1 MLNKKSRYLLI
12 TILVF
17 LSIAFDQISKIWVRN
32 NFESYSEK
40 SIIGDVF
47 TLIKVENTGAF
58 LGMGSELSEIPRI
71 LLLIILPVIVLISI
85 TLYTYIDKSLDKL
98 SIIGFSLIIG
108 GGIANIFDRI
118 VFGSVT
124 DFLYINLGGIFK
136 TGIFN
141 IADLSVTTGMILL
154 SLVVILYVA
163 SGGLRAVAYVDTM
176 QCILLAGGIIVLG
189 VITLSYLGGFSNL
202 IEGIAVLSQAD
213 TKLTKEGYS
222 HYVAIP
228 GMIQFVDAGSKAIGG
243 PWTGIMI
250 LTYMFALMGI
260 QSAPAFTMWA
270 FSNQSPKPF
279 APQQVWASAFGIG
292 AILFVFTAVQ
302 GLSLIHI

>member
-1 MLNKKSRYLLI
+1 MLNKRSRYLLI

-85 TLYTYIDKSLDKL
+85 TLYTYIDKTLDKL

-141 IADLSVTTGMILL
+141 IADLSVTTGMIL
-154 SLVVILYVA
+154 ILI
-163 SGGLRAVAYVDTM
+163 SSFKR
-176 QCILLAGGIIVLG
+176 
-189 VITLSYLGGFSNL
+189 
-202 IEGIAVLSQAD
+202 
-213 TKLTKEGYS
+213 
-222 HYVAIP
+222 
-228 GMIQFVDAGSKAIGG
+228 
-243 PWTGIMI
+243 
-250 LTYMFALMGI
+250 
-260 QSAPAFTMWA
+260 
-270 FSNQSPKPF
+270 KP
-279 APQQVWASAFGIG
+279 
-292 AILFVFTAVQ
+292 
-302 GLSLIHI
+302 

>member
-17 LSIAFDQISKIWVRN
+17 LSIVLDQISKIWVRN
-32 NFESYSEK
+32 NFENYSEK

-141 IADLSVTTGMILL
+141 IADLSVTTGMIL
-154 SLVVILYVA
+154 ILI
-163 SGGLRAVAYVDTM
+163 SSFKRK
-176 QCILLAGGIIVLG
+176 
-189 VITLSYLGGFSNL
+189 S
-202 IEGIAVLSQAD
+202 
-213 TKLTKEGYS
+213 
-222 HYVAIP
+222 
-228 GMIQFVDAGSKAIGG
+228 
-243 PWTGIMI
+243 
-250 LTYMFALMGI
+250 
-260 QSAPAFTMWA
+260 
-270 FSNQSPKPF
+270 
-279 APQQVWASAFGIG
+279 
-292 AILFVFTAVQ
+292 
-302 GLSLIHI
+302 

>member
-12 TILVF
+12 TMLVF

-40 SIIGDVF
+40 SIIGHVF

-141 IADLSVTTGMILL
+141 IADLSVTTGMIL
-154 SLVVILYVA
+154 ILI
-163 SGGLRAVAYVDTM
+163 SSFKRKT
-176 QCILLAGGIIVLG
+176 
-189 VITLSYLGGFSNL
+189 
-202 IEGIAVLSQAD
+202 
-213 TKLTKEGYS
+213 
-222 HYVAIP
+222 
-228 GMIQFVDAGSKAIGG
+228 
-243 PWTGIMI
+243 
-250 LTYMFALMGI
+250 
-260 QSAPAFTMWA
+260 
-270 FSNQSPKPF
+270 
-279 APQQVWASAFGIG
+279 
-292 AILFVFTAVQ
+292 
-302 GLSLIHI
+302 

>member
-12 TILVF
+12 TVLVF

-85 TLYTYIDKSLDKL
+85 TLYTYIDKTLDKL

-141 IADLSVTTGMILL
+141 IADLSVTTGMIL
-154 SLVVILYVA
+154 ILI
-163 SGGLRAVAYVDTM
+163 SSFKR
-176 QCILLAGGIIVLG
+176 
-189 VITLSYLGGFSNL
+189 
-202 IEGIAVLSQAD
+202 
-213 TKLTKEGYS
+213 
-222 HYVAIP
+222 
-228 GMIQFVDAGSKAIGG
+228 
-243 PWTGIMI
+243 
-250 LTYMFALMGI
+250 
-260 QSAPAFTMWA
+260 
-270 FSNQSPKPF
+270 KP
-279 APQQVWASAFGIG
+279 
-292 AILFVFTAVQ
+292 
-302 GLSLIHI
+302 

>member
-1 MLNKKSRYLLI
+1 M
-12 TILVF
+12 LVF

-32 NFESYSEK
+32 NFENYSEK

-141 IADLSVTTGMILL
+141 IADLSVTTGMII
-154 SLVVILYVA
+154 ILI
-163 SGGLRAVAYVDTM
+163 SSFKR
-176 QCILLAGGIIVLG
+176 
-189 VITLSYLGGFSNL
+189 
-202 IEGIAVLSQAD
+202 
-213 TKLTKEGYS
+213 
-222 HYVAIP
+222 
-228 GMIQFVDAGSKAIGG
+228 
-243 PWTGIMI
+243 
-250 LTYMFALMGI
+250 
-260 QSAPAFTMWA
+260 
-270 FSNQSPKPF
+270 KP
-279 APQQVWASAFGIG
+279 
-292 AILFVFTAVQ
+292 
-302 GLSLIHI
+302 

>member
-98 SIIGFSLIIG
+98 SITGFSLIIG

-141 IADLSVTTGMILL
+141 IADLSVTTGMIL
-154 SLVVILYVA
+154 ILI
-163 SGGLRAVAYVDTM
+163 SSFKR
-176 QCILLAGGIIVLG
+176 
-189 VITLSYLGGFSNL
+189 
-202 IEGIAVLSQAD
+202 
-213 TKLTKEGYS
+213 
-222 HYVAIP
+222 
-228 GMIQFVDAGSKAIGG
+228 
-243 PWTGIMI
+243 
-250 LTYMFALMGI
+250 
-260 QSAPAFTMWA
+260 
-270 FSNQSPKPF
+270 KP
-279 APQQVWASAFGIG
+279 
-292 AILFVFTAVQ
+292 
-302 GLSLIHI
+302 

>member
-1 MLNKKSRYLLI
+1 MWRMLNKKSRYLLI
-12 TILVF
+12 TIIVL
-17 LSIAFDQISKIWVRN
+17 LSISFDQISKIWVRN
-32 NFESYSEK
+32 NFQSYSEK

-124 DFLYINLGGIFK
+124 DFLYIILGGIFK

-141 IADLSVTTGMILL
+141 IADLSVTTGMIL
-154 SLVVILYVA
+154 ILI
-163 SGGLRAVAYVDTM
+163 SSFKRK
-176 QCILLAGGIIVLG
+176 
-189 VITLSYLGGFSNL
+189 F
-202 IEGIAVLSQAD
+202 
-213 TKLTKEGYS
+213 
-222 HYVAIP
+222 
-228 GMIQFVDAGSKAIGG
+228 
-243 PWTGIMI
+243 
-250 LTYMFALMGI
+250 
-260 QSAPAFTMWA
+260 
-270 FSNQSPKPF
+270 
-279 APQQVWASAFGIG
+279 
-292 AILFVFTAVQ
+292 
-302 GLSLIHI
+302 

>member
-12 TILVF
+12 TMLVF

-124 DFLYINLGGIFK
+124 DFLYLNLGGIFK

-141 IADLSVTTGMILL
+141 IADLSVTTGMII
-154 SLVVILYVA
+154 ILI
-163 SGGLRAVAYVDTM
+163 SSFKRK
-176 QCILLAGGIIVLG
+176 
-189 VITLSYLGGFSNL
+189 S
-202 IEGIAVLSQAD
+202 
-213 TKLTKEGYS
+213 
-222 HYVAIP
+222 
-228 GMIQFVDAGSKAIGG
+228 
-243 PWTGIMI
+243 
-250 LTYMFALMGI
+250 
-260 QSAPAFTMWA
+260 
-270 FSNQSPKPF
+270 
-279 APQQVWASAFGIG
+279 
-292 AILFVFTAVQ
+292 
-302 GLSLIHI
+302 

>member
-1 MLNKKSRYLLI
+1 M
-12 TILVF
+12 LVF

-141 IADLSVTTGMILL
+141 IADLSVTTGMIL
-154 SLVVILYVA
+154 ILI
-163 SGGLRAVAYVDTM
+163 SSFK
-176 QCILLAGGIIVLG
+176 I
-189 VITLSYLGGFSNL
+189 
-202 IEGIAVLSQAD
+202 
-213 TKLTKEGYS
+213 
-222 HYVAIP
+222 
-228 GMIQFVDAGSKAIGG
+228 
-243 PWTGIMI
+243 
-250 LTYMFALMGI
+250 
-260 QSAPAFTMWA
+260 
-270 FSNQSPKPF
+270 KP
-279 APQQVWASAFGIG
+279 
-292 AILFVFTAVQ
+292 
-302 GLSLIHI
+302 

>member
-17 LSIAFDQISKIWVRN
+17 LSIAFDQISKILVRN

-71 LLLIILPVIVLISI
+71 LLLIILPVIFLISI
-85 TLYTYIDKSLDKL
+85 TLYTYIDKTLDKL

-141 IADLSVTTGMILL
+141 IADLSVTTGMIL
-154 SLVVILYVA
+154 ILI
-163 SGGLRAVAYVDTM
+163 SSFKR
-176 QCILLAGGIIVLG
+176 
-189 VITLSYLGGFSNL
+189 
-202 IEGIAVLSQAD
+202 
-213 TKLTKEGYS
+213 
-222 HYVAIP
+222 
-228 GMIQFVDAGSKAIGG
+228 
-243 PWTGIMI
+243 
-250 LTYMFALMGI
+250 
-260 QSAPAFTMWA
+260 
-270 FSNQSPKPF
+270 KP
-279 APQQVWASAFGIG
+279 
-292 AILFVFTAVQ
+292 
-302 GLSLIHI
+302 